1 MIKLLPN
8 SDDYADI
15 TYNTILSIF
24 ISCPLL
30 FLSNGKDITT
40 VKQIVE
46 GTGEEWEGEEG
57 LRAEV
62 EWKEMAKALSS
73 RLLLRS
79 RTILIQC
86 CWR

>member
-1 MIKLLPN
+1 LYSYVEISYRDHENKSTAVALAAAKPPSRCHLGFINNSGLPLTVA
-8 SDDYADI
+8 DYADI

-46 GTGEEWEGEEG
+46 GTGEE
-57 LRAEV
+57 
-62 EWKEMAKALSS
+62 
-73 RLLLRS
+73 
-79 RTILIQC
+79 
-86 CWR
+86 